1 MNKPRMATYLA
12 NVLDHFDSSLY
23 GFLVPILAP
32 LFFIENNPTVGLIKG
47 YGIFLLGILTRP
59 LGAWYF
65 SKVAQQKSPH
75 HALIRT
81 IQGIT
86 ISTVAFTFVQP
97 HADWGIWSAISLCVL
112 KSLQNFFSSGEV
124 SIASLYV
131 LENSN
136 PKQRHPITSAF
147 LSSTMIGIGL
157 AGLASTIL
165 FYLPNPEKYWKYPF
179 YLSALTACCSWWLRR
194 LTAQEQQKFL
204 KVKFNI
210 QWKTVLILIPIA
222 SLYYVTYS
230 VPMVFFNSFAA
241 ALTTHSI
248 ADLMASNTALIVLD
262 VVLLIS
268 LGKLCQNID
277 ALKLLKTAAFACIV
291 IMPVTFALIPNADF
305 ITLVIIRIAMI
316 VVGVLFS
323 IPLHRYYFE
332 NLPTESRYSTSALS
346 YAIGSEVFGRSFPA
360 VGLFLWKTTGV
371 LLAPAFYVC
380 AIAAAA
386 LFSLKIMQRHNKA
399 NNYAPELKG

>member
-1 MNKPRMATYLA
+1 MNKQRIATYLA
-12 NVLDHFDSSLY
+12 NILDHFDSSLY

-32 LFFIENNPTVGLIKG
+32 LFFIESNPTVGLIKG

-65 SKVAQQKSPH
+65 SKLAQQKSPH

-86 ISTVAFTFVQP
+86 IATVAFVFIQP
-97 HADWGIWSAISLCVL
+97 HTTWGVWSAVSLCAL

-131 LENSN
+131 LENST
-136 PKQRHPITSAF
+136 PTQRHPISSAF

-157 AGLASTIL
+157 AGLVSTIL

-194 LTAQEQQKFL
+194 LTVNEPQNFL
-204 KVKFNI
+204 KVKLNI

-222 SLYYVTYS
+222 SLYYVTYN

-241 ALTTHSI
+241 TLTSHSI
-248 ADLMASNTALIVLD
+248 ADLMASNTALMVLD
-262 VVLLIS
+262 VILLVG
-268 LGKLCQNID
+268 LGKLCQNTD
-277 ALKLLKTAAFACIV
+277 ALKLLKTAAIGCII
-291 IMPVTFALIPNADF
+291 IMPVTFALIPNASF
-305 ITLVIIRIAMI
+305 ITLIIIRIAMI
-316 VVGVLFS
+316 MVGVLFS

-332 NLPTESRYSTSALS
+332 SLPKESRYSTSAIS

-360 VGLFLWKTTGV
+360 VGLFLWKTTEIV
-371 LLAPAFYVC
+371 LAPAFYVC

-386 LFSLKIMQRHNKA
+386 LFSLTTMHRRI
-399 NNYAPELKG
+399 